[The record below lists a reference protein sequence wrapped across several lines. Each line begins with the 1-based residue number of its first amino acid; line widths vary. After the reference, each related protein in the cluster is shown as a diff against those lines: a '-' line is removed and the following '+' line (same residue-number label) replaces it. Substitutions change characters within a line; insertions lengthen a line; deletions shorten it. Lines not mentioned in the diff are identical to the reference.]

1 MARKKDR
8 DINTKRLAGIAILI
22 FTFLIGCSGTY
33 GEIKPQTES
42 ESKGTQRELID
53 SWSDYDIWLIY
64 KKDQLAVLIFDWKND
79 ERTILPESNW
89 RKVKDQQ
96 MWQEIVKANT
106 TSDGDFKLPGDY
118 SGGTSRVEGI
128 WGPDIQLYGLIVYQ
142 AYSVSLGSVKLV
154 EENAIRL
161 SLQPPAAVT
170 NR

>member
-1 MARKKDR
+1 MK
-8 DINTKRLAGIAILI
+8 NKRLAGIAILI
-22 FTFLIGCSGTY
+22 FTFFVGCSGTY
-33 GEIKPQTES
+33 GEIKPQTDS

-64 KKDQLAVLIFDWKND
+64 KKAQLAVLIFDWKND
-79 ERTILPESNW
+79 DRTILAESNW
-89 RKVKDQQ
+89 RKVKDQE

-106 TSDGDFKLPGDY
+106 TSDGHFKLPGDY

-142 AYSVSLGSVKLV
+142 AYSVSLGSVKRV
-154 EENAIRL
+154 DENTIRL
-161 SLQPPAAVT
+161 SLQPAAAVT

>member
-1 MARKKDR
+1 M
-8 DINTKRLAGIAILI
+8 NTKRLAGIAILI
-22 FTFLIGCSGTY
+22 FTFFIGCSGTY

-64 KKDQLAVLIFDWKND
+64 KKAQLAVIIFDWKND
-79 ERTILPESNW
+79 DRTILAESNW
-89 RKVKDQQ
+89 LMVKDQE

-118 SGGTSRVEGI
+118 SAGTSRVQGI
-128 WGPDIQLYGLIVYQ
+128 WGPDNQLYGLIVYQ
-142 AYSVSLGSVKLV
+142 AYSVSLGIVKPV
-154 EENAIRL
+154 GENAIRL
-161 SLQPPAAVT
+161 SLQPAAAVT